1 MKRSD
6 WAYLLFIVAHLFLLL
21 HVSRAELH
29 HQRPLPRPSASIEP
43 AEAISLHANASR
55 ATFAIGDH
63 LISWLVQHPNQYAT
77 RRKVADVTKEDVVFI
92 VMVRLISRDKQSG
105 RQRRPKWSDQRLEQ
119 FV

>member
-6 WAYLLFIVAHLFLLL
+6 RVYVIVIVAHLYLLL

-55 ATFAIGDH
+55 ATFAIGCCFH
-63 LISWLVQHPNQYAT
+63 
-77 RRKVADVTKEDVVFI
+77 
-92 VMVRLISRDKQSG
+92 RDGEAGQLFRSSQDDRGDQSG
-105 RQRRPKWSDQRLEQ
+105 HTSFLSR
-119 FV
+119 